1 MLYVVLKFAVVMIVA
16 TGVAFALSAIVDW
29 LRRR

>member
-1 MLYVVLKFAVVMIVA
+1 MLHPALKFAVVMIVA
-16 TGVAFALSAIVDW
+16 TGVAFALFAIIDW